1 MINPL
6 CPYYGKCNGCS
17 AQHIDYKQ
25 QLNNKKQWIVK
36 ALNFPYVE
44 VFHEQEYHYRNRM
57 DFIFKKGRI
66 GLRSN
71 ENPNELVD
79 IEECKIAEP
88 KINELLKEIRTFFKN
103 HPLLK
108 EELFYYLVIR
118 NTSFGDSSLSFVL
131 NDNSTKLGEAQELIR
146 KFAEISSAKNILI
159 TYTNPDE
166 DESISE
172 EFFAVK
178 GNDQLQEEYL
188 GKKFLYSVQGFSQN
202 NTLMARKMHEYVH
215 QLLEKYP
222 SKSRKNAYLLD
233 LYAGV
238 GTFGINNAD
247 LFKEVSIVES
257 FAPCIETAKVN
268 LQENQ
273 IKNAQAFVL
282 DARNI
287 IKLKLKT
294 PLFVITDPP
303 RVGMDEKTI
312 LELKRLKP
320 EVIVYVSCNHQ
331 QLAKDVLKF
340 SSYEIKSVAV
350 FDLFPQ
356 TAHLE
361 VVVELVKKEK

>member
-1 MINPL
+1 MATPL
-6 CPYYGKCNGCS
+6 CPYYGTCNGCS

-44 VFHEQEYHYRNRM
+44 VFHDREYNYRNRM

-79 IEECKIAEP
+79 IENCVIAEP
-88 KINELLKEIRTFFKN
+88 RINELLGEVRTFFKN

-118 NTSFGDSSLSFVL
+118 NTSLGEASLSFVL

-146 KFAEISSAKNILI
+146 EFAKTSSAKNILI
-159 TYTNPDE
+159 TYTNPEE

-172 EFFAVK
+172 EFFTIK
-178 GNDQLQEEYL
+178 GTDQLQEKYL
-188 GKKFLYSVQGFSQN
+188 GKIFFYSVQGFSQN
-202 NTLMARKMHEYVH
+202 NTIMANKMHEYVRK
-215 QLLEKYP
+215 LLEKY
-222 SKSRKNAYLLD
+222 SNKQAYLLD

-238 GTFGINNAD
+238 GTFGILNAD
-247 LFKEVSIVES
+247 LFKEVNIVES

-273 IKNAQAFVL
+273 VKNAHTFVL

-287 IKLKLKT
+287 VRLKLKT
-294 PLFVITDPP
+294 PLFVVTDPP

-312 LELKRLKP
+312 QELKRLKP
-320 EVIVYVSCNHQ
+320 EAIVYISCNHH
-331 QLAKDVLKF
+331 QLSRDIPKF
-340 SSYEIKSVAV
+340 KEYEVKSAAI

-361 VVVELVKKEK
+361 VVVELIRKEK